1 MVYSQPPYPPSYK
14 PEHDYARQAAATRSY
29 TTPAVIT
36 LVLYF
41 VLWLPGLIANIVYLV
56 LQL

>member
-1 MVYSQPPYPPSYK
+1 VVYSQPPYLPSYK